1 MVAHRFKFRRS
12 GLKCLLWIILASFS
26 LIMTFVLHLTPVWG
40 VSPLAPVPVEQQAR
54 EAYQAGRYQEAVEL
68 FEQAIAHYTTQ
79 NAPLGQAMAWGNL
92 ALAHQR
98 LGNWDAAN
106 GAIANSLAQLN
117 PVATDSNTLTLRAQ
131 ALDIEGQLLL
141 DQGRPEEALNRWE
154 ASAHIYD
161 ELDNLRGQLQ
171 SQIFQARAL
180 QALGFYRRAV
190 NGLDGLIQT
199 LQEQPDS
206 LVKVA
211 GLQTLGDALRIAGD
225 LEQSQQLLQQAL
237 EIATRLSLTEALPGL
252 HLSMGNTLRTEG
264 QLAAALQSYELA
276 IAAPPSTQLRAQLN
290 QLNVLRQLNRQA
302 QAQDLALELLP
313 QIQAL
318 PPSRSNIYARI
329 HFVEEVSQLGNG
341 SSLPPQPLGT
351 VLATAVQQSQSLGDR
366 RAESYA
372 LGSLGRLYEDAQQWN
387 EAESLTRQALRQ
399 AQRVNAADIHYRWQ
413 WQMGRVLQA
422 QNRRQEAI
430 AAYTESFEIL
440 RSLRRDLVA
449 ANPDVQF
456 SFREGVEPVYRQ
468 LVDLL
473 LASDPGT
480 AEGQIQQELKQAREV
495 MEALQVAELENFFQ
509 EACLDTTLQ
518 LDQVVDQE
526 DPTAAVIYPIMLPDR
541 LEVVLKLPGTE
552 TLYRSPPVMVSST
565 DMTKTVQ
572 ELQRHLQR
580 SFTFQQVKV
589 GGKQLYDWLVQPIRG
604 RLQEAGIK
612 TLIFVLDGPLRSI
625 PMAALYDGQQY
636 LVESFAFNLVLG
648 LEIQD
653 PMPLPNGSALRV
665 LAASLSEP
673 PLDYRSQFD
682 ELAFV
687 DTELDRIADADVTAT
702 LLRDEAFTSSAFN
715 RALSQEQY
723 QVVHLA
729 THGQFGADRAST
741 FILAADGKINI
752 DQLSELFQPQ
762 GRATQNPIELLI
774 LSACQTA
781 TGDERDVLGI
791 AGTTVRAGARSAIA
805 SLWSLDDES
814 SALFAAEL
822 YRHLGEPGVSRAE
835 AVRLSQLALLQNPTY
850 AHPRYWAAYI
860 LVGSW
865 L

>member
-1 MVAHRFKFRRS
+1 MVAPWFKFRRS
-12 GLKCLLWIILASFS
+12 GLKRLCWMILAGFS
-26 LIMTFVLHLTPVWG
+26 LILACVLHLTPAWG
-40 VSPLAPVPVEQQAR
+40 VSPPAPVPAEQQGR
-54 EAYQAGRYQEAVEL
+54 EAYQVGRYQEAVGL
-68 FEQAIAHYTTQ
+68 FEQAIARYAAQ
-79 NAPLGQAMAWGNL
+79 NDSLGQAMTWGNL
-92 ALAHQR
+92 ALAQQR

-106 GAIANSLAQLN
+106 GAIANSLAYLT
-117 PVATDSNTLTLRAQ
+117 PAATDPNTVTLRAQ

-141 DQGRPEEALNRWE
+141 EQGRPEEALQRWE
-154 ASAHIYD
+154 ASARLYD
-161 ELDNLRGQLQ
+161 ELGNLRGQLQ
-171 SQIFQARAL
+171 SQIFQSRAL

-190 NGLDGLIQT
+190 SVLNELSQT
-199 LQEQPDS
+199 LQAQPDS

-211 GLQTLGDALRIAGD
+211 GLQSLGDALRVAGD
-225 LEQSQQLLQQAL
+225 LEQSQQLLKQAL
-237 EIATRLSLTEALPGL
+237 GIATRLSLTEALPGL

-264 QLAAALQSYELA
+264 QLAAALQSYERA
-276 IAAPPSTQLRAQLN
+276 IAAPPATQLRARLN
-290 QLNVLRQLNRQA
+290 QLSVLRQLHRQTQA
-302 QAQDLALELLP
+302 QALALELLP
-313 QIQAL
+313 QMQAL
-318 PPSRSNIYARI
+318 SPSRSNIYARI
-329 HFVEEVSQLGNG
+329 HFVEEVSQLGDG
-341 SSLPPQPLGT
+341 SSLTLQSLGT
-351 VLATAVQQSQSLGDR
+351 ILAAAVQQSQTLGDR

-372 LGSLGRLYEDAQQWN
+372 LGSLANLYEDAQQWN

-399 AQRVNAADIHYRWQ
+399 SRLIDAADISYRWQ
-413 WQMGRVLQA
+413 WQMGRVLKA

-473 LASDPGT
+473 LASEPDT
-480 AEGQIQQELKQAREV
+480 AEAQLQQELKQAREV

-526 DPTAAVIYPIMLPDR
+526 DQTAAVIYPIMLPDR

-552 TLYRSPPVMVSST
+552 ELYRSPPVMISST
-565 DMTKTVQ
+565 DVTTTVQ
-572 ELQRHLQR
+572 ELQRNLQR
-580 SFTFQQVKV
+580 SFTFQQVKA
-589 GGKQLYDWLVQPIRG
+589 GGKQLYDWLVQPIRE
-604 RLQEAGIK
+604 RLDQAEIK
-612 TLIFVLDGPLRSI
+612 TLIFVLDGSLRSI
-625 PMAALYDGQQY
+625 PMAALYDGQKY
-636 LVESFAFNLVLG
+636 LVESYAFNLVLG

-653 PMPLPNGSALRV
+653 PAPLPAGAALRV
-665 LAASLSEP
+665 LAASLTEP
-673 PLDYRSQFD
+673 PADYRNQFD
-682 ELAFV
+682 ELVFV

-702 LLRDEAFTSSAFN
+702 LLRDEAFTSTAFN

-741 FILAADGKINI
+741 FILAADGKIGI

-762 GRATQNPIELLI
+762 GQITQNPIELLI

-814 SALFAAEL
+814 SAIFAAEL

-835 AVRLSQLALLQNPTY
+835 AVRLAQLALLQNPTY

>member
-1 MVAHRFKFRRS
+1 MVTQGFKFRRS
-12 GLKCLLWIILASFS
+12 RLKQLFWIVLAGFS
-26 LIMTFVLHLTPVWG
+26 LILAFVLHLAPVWG
-40 VSPLAPVPVEQQAR
+40 VSPPAPAPVEQQAR
-54 EAYQAGRYQEAVEL
+54 EAYQAGRYQEAVGL
-68 FEQAIAHYTTQ
+68 FEQAIARYTAQ
-79 NAPLGQAMAWGNL
+79 NDTLGQVMAWGNL
-92 ALAHQR
+92 ALTHQR
-98 LGNWDAAN
+98 LGNWEAAN

-117 PVATDSNTLTLRAQ
+117 PEATDANTLTLRAQ

-141 DQGRPEEALNRWE
+141 DQGRPEEALKRWE
-154 ASAHIYD
+154 ASAQLYE
-161 ELDNLRGQLQ
+161 ELDNLSGQLQ
-171 SQIFQARAL
+171 SQIFQSRAL
-180 QALGFYRRAV
+180 QALGFYRQAV
-190 NGLDGLIQT
+190 NVLDILIQS

-211 GLQTLGDALRIAGD
+211 GLQSLGDALRIAGD
-225 LEQSQQLLQQAL
+225 LEQSQQLLKQAL
-237 EIATRLSLTEALPGL
+237 GIATRLSLTEALPGL
-252 HLSMGNTLRTEG
+252 HLSMGNTLRTQG
-264 QLAAALQSYELA
+264 QWEEALQSYGLA
-276 IAAPPSTQLRAQLN
+276 IAAPPSTQLRAKLN
-290 QLNVLRQLNRQA
+290 QLNLLRQLNRQA
-302 QAQDLALELLP
+302 QAQELALELLP

-329 HFVEEVSQLGNG
+329 HFVEEVSKLGNAF
-341 SSLPPQPLGT
+341 SLTPQSLGT
-351 VLATAVQQSQSLGDR
+351 LLATAVQQSQSLGDR

-372 LGSLGRLYEDAQQWN
+372 LGSLAHLYEDAQQWS

-399 AQRVNAADIHYRWQ
+399 SQRVDAADITYRWQ
-413 WQMGRVLQA
+413 WQIGRVLKA

-473 LASDPGT
+473 LASNPDA
-480 AEGQIQQELKQAREV
+480 AEVQVQQELKQAREV

-526 DPTAAVIYPIMLPDR
+526 DQTAAVIYPIMLPDR

-552 TLYRSPPVMVSST
+552 ELYRSPPVMISST
-565 DMTKTVQ
+565 EITKTVQ
-572 ELQRHLQR
+572 ELQRNLQR
-580 SFTFQQVKV
+580 SFTFQQVKA

-604 RLQEAGIK
+604 RLQEADIK

-673 PLDYRSQFD
+673 PPAYRNQFD
-682 ELAFV
+682 ELVFV

-702 LLRDEAFTSSAFN
+702 LLRDEDFTSTAFN
-715 RALSQEQY
+715 RALSQDQY

-762 GRATQNPIELLI
+762 GQVTQNPIELLI

-781 TGDERDVLGI
+781 TGDDRDILGI

-822 YRHLGEPGVSRAE
+822 YRHLGEPGVSRSE
-835 AVRLSQLALLQNPTY
+835 AVRLSQLALLHNPTY